1 MIENVK
7 GPAREPGWSDP
18 RLRALQVQELFR
30 FAGTAAGFSY
40 FGALLTLGVLIDIGD
55 IARGSIWFVWAT
67 AVTVFRFAT
76 LMAYHRRDPAS
87 DPEPWGRLVIA
98 ANLLA
103 GIQWGVLGALLF
115 PASSGYAQIFIVMTI
130 TCFVGGSLTAYASV
144 RGAHEALAIPATVP
158 TAINLFF
165 VQDGTHWFAGVTALF
180 FCFAIAFY
188 AKKLHRHIVDSFQL
202 QIERDDLL
210 ELTAL
215 LNEKLQQENRDLA
228 HRAAVRGISVE
239 AARERA
245 GRLETLFENSPL
257 PQLECDA
264 AGFIITCNRA
274 TERLLGLRYEDIVG
288 RSLASFL
295 AGPYASG
302 KALAGAREPVNVEIE
317 VLDRHGIPHV
327 CTASFTPLPA
337 HDGIKAGFALI
348 LSGVQLPA
356 EVK

>member
-1 MIENVK
+1 MIDNVK
-7 GPAREPGWSDP
+7 GPAVPSALPDP
-18 RLRALQVQELFR
+18 RLRALQVEELFR

-55 IARGSIWFVWAT
+55 IGRGSIWFVWAT
-67 AVTVFRFAT
+67 AVTMFRFAT

-87 DPEPWGRLVIA
+87 NPEPWGRLVIA

-130 TCFVGGSLTAYASV
+130 TCFVGGSLTAYAAV

-180 FCFAIAFY
+180 FCFAIAYY
-188 AKKLHRHIVDSFQL
+188 AKKLNRHIVDSFRL

-264 AGFIITCNRA
+264 AGYIITCNRA

-295 AGPYASG
+295 AGPYAAG
-302 KALAGAREPVNVEIE
+302 KALAGAREPLNVEIE
-317 VLDRHGIPHV
+317 VIDRNAMPHL

-337 HDGIKAGFALI
+337 HDGIKPGFALI
-348 LSGVQLPA
+348 LSGVSLPA